1 MKTAGV
7 ILMQDVIVVGE
18 VTSKAVKSYR
28 GSRGITPLILN
39 VGTGDGER

>member
-1 MKTAGV
+1 
-7 ILMQDVIVVGE
+7 MQDVIVVGE